1 MTYVF
6 GSNFLSVRADLRS
19 ALDLAYKHIGETGDW
34 LTGAQR
40 VSVYA
45 EMRQA
50 WDCQLCRDL
59 KAELSPYNIRGK
71 HDTLGELPE
80 AWVDVI
86 HRVTTDPGRLSER
99 WFQEALTGGMEEDE
113 IIEVINVCVQAIAID
128 VFTSGIGLSLPSLPA
143 TGTGEPLRRRP
154 SEAKTGPGWAATIAP
169 EDVGDDFADFYDG
182 DRHFYIRRSLTLVPG
197 ECRRLWH
204 LLNSLYIEDPRIT
217 ELEGVERGISR
228 AQMEFLAARASAL
241 LGCYY

>member
-6 GSNFLSVRADLRS
+6 DSTSLPVRDDLKN
-19 ALDLAYKHIGETGDW
+19 ALGLAYKHIGETGDW

-40 VSVYA
+40 VGVYA
-45 EMRQA
+45 ETRHA
-50 WDCQLCRDL
+50 WNCQLCRDL

-71 HDTLGELPE
+71 HDTLGDLPE

-86 HRVTTDPGRLSER
+86 HRLTTDSGRLSER
-99 WFQEALTGGMEEDE
+99 WFQEALSAGMAEDE
-113 IIEVINVCVQAIAID
+113 VIEVINICVQAIAID
-128 VFTSGIGLSLPSLPA
+128 IFTTGIGLSAPPLPVI
-143 TGTGEPLRRRP
+143 GTGQPLRRRP
-154 SEAKTGPGWAATIAP
+154 PEAKTGPGWAATIAP
-169 EDVGDDFADFYDG
+169 EDVGDDFIDFYAG
-182 DRHFYIRRSLTLVPG
+182 DRHFYIRRSLTLVPK
-197 ECRRLWH
+197 ECRRLWK
-204 LLNSLYIEDPRIT
+204 LLNSLYLEDPRIT